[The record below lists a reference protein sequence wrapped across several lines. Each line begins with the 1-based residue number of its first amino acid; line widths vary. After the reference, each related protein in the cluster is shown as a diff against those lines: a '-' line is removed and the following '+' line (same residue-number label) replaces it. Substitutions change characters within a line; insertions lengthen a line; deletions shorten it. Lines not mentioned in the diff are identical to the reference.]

1 MFAHRIALCWII
13 SDMGKILLK
22 NWKPLKIK
30 MSTQPI
36 IISASP
42 HVHSSRTSKK
52 VMYDVVIALIP
63 AFLVSLYVFGIGA
76 LILTSV
82 AVISCLAFEYLIQKY
97 LLKTEVTISDGSALI
112 TGILLA
118 FNLPSGLPIW
128 MIIVGSLVA
137 IGVAKLSFGGLG
149 FNIFNPALV
158 GRVFLLISFPLQM
171 TLWPTALD
179 NRTNIADA
187 VSGATPLGVIKEGL
201 MFGETMT
208 ELSAQIPT
216 NIDLFLGITGGSI
229 GEMSALALLLGGIF
243 LIVRKVITWHIPVT
257 ILVTMALF
265 TGVFWVIDPE
275 HYASPLIH
283 ILSGGAI
290 LGAFYMA
297 TDLVTSPMTKKGM
310 VIFAIGIAII
320 TVVIRLFG
328 AYPEGVSFAILIM
341 NAFVPL
347 INTYFKPRRFG
358 AKIKSQ
364 IM

>member
-1 MFAHRIALCWII
+1 MT
-13 SDMGKILLK
+13 D
-22 NWKPLKIK
+22 
-30 MSTQPI
+30 PI

-42 HVHSSRTSKK
+42 HIHSARTSKK
-52 VMYDVVIALIP
+52 VMYDVLYALIP
-63 AFLVSLYVFGIGA
+63 AFLVSIYVFGISA

-82 AVISCLAFEYLIQKY
+82 AVISCLLFEYLIQKY
-97 LLKTEVTISDGSALI
+97 LLKTEITVTDGSALI

-118 FNLPSGLPIW
+118 FNLPSNLPIW
-128 MIIVGSLVA
+128 MIIVGALIA

-149 FNIFNPALV
+149 YNIFNPALV
-158 GRVFLLISFPLQM
+158 GRVFLLVCFPVQM
-171 TLWPTALD
+171 TSWPTPFENNLSLV
-179 NRTNIADA
+179 DA
-187 VSGATPLGVIKEGL
+187 VTGETTLGIIKEGL
-201 MFGETMT
+201 MYGETMST
-208 ELSAQIPT
+208 ISEKIPSAMEL
-216 NIDLFLGITGGSI
+216 LLGITSGSV
-229 GEMSALALLLGGIF
+229 GEMSALALLLGGVF
-243 LIVRKVITWHIPVT
+243 LIIRKVITWHIPVT
-257 ILVTMALF
+257 ILVTMAVM
-265 TGVFWVIDPE
+265 TGIFWVVNPE
-275 HYASPLIH
+275 QYANPLIH

-358 AKIKSQ
+358 NQIKSK